1 MYNENDELYEVN
13 DYDEDIRCR
22 EALIEEAKNL
32 PETADWKEIL
42 NLKKRWKRISYWDSA
57 YEEKLSEEF
66 DSYIDVFYAKRKEGY
81 QSNEVLKHEL
91 IQRAETLAET
101 DNWNQGSEEMNEL
114 MNQWKATGSAGRDT
128 DDQLWDAFNAA
139 RQKFF
144 DRKHQHWEELQSKFG
159 NARQVKEDLIKK
171 AAALVDSKDWQKTS
185 EEFRHLMEE
194 WKAVG
199 SAGKEY
205 EDQLWAA
212 FNESRQTFYERR
224 NVYYNELHAEQ
235 DQKYEQKKELIA
247 KAKVIVDR
255 NEYTREN
262 TKEMKDLNVEWKTI
276 GSCGKDK
283 EDQVWKEFREIM
295 DAYFNGLKQW
305 NEQKHQQ
312 WRQRMMDARS
322 RKQELVQNQKR
333 QIKRMQDEMVGLLG
347 QRAINEMEERI
358 EEKKEFIQQLEEEL
372 ADIEKRLNE
381 Q

>member
-1 MYNENDELYEVN
+1 M
-13 DYDEDIRCR
+13 
-22 EALIEEAKNL
+22 
-32 PETADWKEIL
+32 
-42 NLKKRWKRISYWDSA
+42 
-57 YEEKLSEEF
+57 
-66 DSYIDVFYAKRKEGY
+66 
-81 QSNEVLKHEL
+81 
-91 IQRAETLAET
+91 
-101 DNWNQGSEEMNEL
+101 
-114 MNQWKATGSAGRDT
+114 
-128 DDQLWDAFNAA
+128 
-139 RQKFF
+139 
-144 DRKHQHWEELQSKFG
+144 
-159 NARQVKEDLIKK
+159 IKK

-224 NVYYNELHAEQ
+224 NAYYNELHAEQ

-347 QRAINEMEERI
+347 QRAIDEMEERI

>member
-1 MYNENDELYEVN
+1 MKADKHSMNVEMY
-13 DYDEDIRCR
+13 I
-22 EALIEEAKNL
+22 I
-32 PETADWKEIL
+32 
-42 NLKKRWKRISYWDSA
+42 
-57 YEEKLSEEF
+57 
-66 DSYIDVFYAKRKEGY
+66 
-81 QSNEVLKHEL
+81 
-91 IQRAETLAET
+91 
-101 DNWNQGSEEMNEL
+101 MNY
-114 MNQWKATGSAGRDT
+114 T
-128 DDQLWDAFNAA
+128 
-139 RQKFF
+139 
-144 DRKHQHWEELQSKFG
+144 
-159 NARQVKEDLIKK
+159 
-171 AAALVDSKDWQKTS
+171 
-185 EEFRHLMEE
+185 
-194 WKAVG
+194 
-199 SAGKEY
+199 
-205 EDQLWAA
+205 
-212 FNESRQTFYERR
+212 
-224 NVYYNELHAEQ
+224 EQ

-347 QRAINEMEERI
+347 QRAIDEMEERI